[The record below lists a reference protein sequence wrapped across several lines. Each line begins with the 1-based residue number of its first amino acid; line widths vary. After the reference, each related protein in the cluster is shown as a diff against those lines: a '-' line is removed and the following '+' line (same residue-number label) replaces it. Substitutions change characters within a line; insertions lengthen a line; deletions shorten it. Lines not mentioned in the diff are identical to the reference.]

1 MKLKDLG
8 AVLGLLAI
16 VGLIIFSAWAH
27 FAGPCSLYKYSAV
40 GKVPSRCLTIL
51 K

>member
-8 AVLGLLAI
+8 AVLGLLAL
-16 VGLIIFSAWAH
+16 VGLIIFGAWAH
-27 FAGPCSLYKYSAV
+27 FAGPCSLYKYSAA
-40 GKVPSRCLTIL
+40 GKVPARCLNL

>member
-8 AVLGLLAI
+8 TVLGLLALA
-16 VGLIIFSAWAH
+16 GLIAFSAWAH
-27 FAGPCSLYKYSAV
+27 FAGPCGLYKYSVA
-40 GKVPSRCLTIL
+40 GKVPARCLNL